1 MIKNVFS
8 FQHDNILFLNNREPK
23 FKFVCLQNLPDI
35 RLHTFSTRKNHLG
48 TGILIGIIGS
58 STEQCACYSNQ
69 NKEELADVDENKREA
84 RRMECHPAPR
94 PTLSHNSLHK
104 FDTHSPFQLLPQL
117 PHTSPMSSSHMSIC
131 LLRPFTPNRFLQ
143 TQFPSC
149 PFTSCLSSFSSKN
162 KIK

>member
-69 NKEELADVDENKREA
+69 NKEELADVDENKG
-84 RRMECHPAPR
+84 MECHPAPR
-94 PTLSHNSLHK
+94 PTL
-104 FDTHSPFQLLPQL
+104 
-117 PHTSPMSSSHMSIC
+117 II
-131 LLRPFTPNRFLQ
+131 PFTNLTP
-143 TQFPSC
+143 TP
-149 PFTSCLSSFSSKN
+149 LSSFSPSYHTLLQCPAVTCPSVYSVLSLLTDFSKHN
-162 KIK
+162 SLPVPSLPASHPFLVKIK